1 VTQNS
6 VLIFEMSPRDGLL
19 NEPVSVLTATR
30 ITLIKLLSKC
40 GFADIEATSFFSQKW
55 VPQLADNAACVS

>member
-1 VTQNS
+1 MTQNS
-6 VLIFEMSPRDGLL
+6 VLIFEMSPRDGLQ

-40 GFADIEATSFFSQKW
+40 GFVDIEATSFVSQKW
-55 VPQLADNAACVS
+55 VP